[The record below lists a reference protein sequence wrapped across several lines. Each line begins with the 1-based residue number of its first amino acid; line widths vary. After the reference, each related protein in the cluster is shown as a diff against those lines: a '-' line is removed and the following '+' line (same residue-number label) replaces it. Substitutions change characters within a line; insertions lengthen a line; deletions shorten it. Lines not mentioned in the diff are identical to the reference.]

1 MAKLKVTLA
10 GKSTRISLPET
21 GTLVGGK
28 DPENSLPLD
37 ATGASRRHFRI
48 GRLKEGGFAIEDLGS
63 TNGTI
68 VNGKKIKRAKLS
80 HGDVVQV
87 GLDCK
92 LVFEDAAAAEG
103 PEPAEG
109 EAPAAPKKKGAAPVA
124 LKSRTS
130 RLRKPGAKSPRPR
143 KTKPKREKA
152 KPPVEEIPAG
162 VEEIPLAEEGVGE
175 KFSGESTLPAPEPP
189 PPDTVDIDTDAMLKR
204 LLGTEGALE
213 KLHLEGKKV
222 TFGPYV
228 IEERLQAGGMG
239 VVAKA
244 LNPRLQMRV
253 ALKVLHPEMVD
264 EKNVGRFKQEA
275 WAISAFNHLN
285 IVQVRDLGKHGDM
298 HYIAMDFVEGEN
310 LLPVAIRRDLS
321 YWQIV
326 DIAYKL
332 ADVLRLLH
340 SRNIWHRDIKPQNVM
355 LQRDGEIK
363 LIDFGIATLE
373 RERDDALETGEGL
386 IMGTPA
392 FVSPE
397 QVRGG
402 KKAPLDG
409 RSDLYSLGALMY
421 FMLTG
426 RRPFSGKTAVEILR
440 RNLNEDPPHPHD
452 IDEMIPPG
460 LISITQRLMRKD
472 PDERFDSAES
482 LMGELDK
489 WRKSPQ
495 GKSARDRHQKLQKVR
510 AMKAKKGKG
519 KK

>member
-1 MAKLKVTLA
+1 MAQLKVTLA
-10 GKSTRISLPET
+10 GKSGRVALPEK

-28 DPENSLPLD
+28 DPENSLPLN

-48 GRLKEGGFAIEDLGS
+48 GKVKEGGWMIEDLGS
-63 TNGTI
+63 TNGTL
-68 VNGKKIKRAKLS
+68 VNGSKVKRARLS
-80 HGDVVQV
+80 HGDVVQI
-87 GLDCK
+87 GMDCK
-92 LVFEDAAAAEG
+92 MVFEDAA
-103 PEPAEG
+103 PEPAPG
-109 EAPAAPKKKGAAPVA
+109 QAPAAPKKKGAAPVA
-124 LKSRTS
+124 LKGRTS
-130 RLRKPGAKSPRPR
+130 RLRKRGAVSPRPR
-143 KTKPKREKA
+143 KA
-152 KPPVEEIPAG
+152 KPTPEPEAPAEKMPEG
-162 VEEIPLAEEGVGE
+162 VDEVPLAEEGVGD

-189 PPDTVDIDTDAMLKR
+189 AEDIVDIDSDAMLKR
-204 LLGTEGALE
+204 LFSSEGALE
-213 KLHLEGKKV
+213 KLHLEGKTV

-326 DIAYKL
+326 DIVYKL

-355 LQRDGEIK
+355 LQNDGEIK

-373 RERDDALETGEGL
+373 RERDDSLETGEGL

-452 IDEMIPPG
+452 IDEMIPAG
-460 LISITQRLMRKD
+460 LISITQRLMQKE
-472 PDERFDSAES
+472 PDDRFDSAER

-510 AMKAKKGKG
+510 AKKAKGK
-519 KK
+519 

>member
-1 MAKLKVTLA
+1 MAQLKVTLA
-10 GKSTRISLPET
+10 GKSECVPLPEK
-21 GTLVGGK
+21 GSLVGGK
-28 DPENSLPLD
+28 DTKNSLPLN

-48 GRLKEGGFAIEDLGS
+48 GKLKDGGWAIEDLGS

-68 VNGKKIKRAKLS
+68 LNGKKVKRARLS
-80 HGDVVQV
+80 HGDVVQI
-87 GLDCK
+87 GIDCK
-92 LVFEDAAAAEG
+92 LVFEDA
-103 PEPAEG
+103 PT
-109 EAPAAPKKKGAAPVA
+109 APKKKGVAPVA
-124 LKSRTS
+124 LKSRTA

-143 KTKPKREKA
+143 KTKPKNA
-152 KPPVEEIPAG
+152 KRPAPEMPTG
-162 VEEIPLAEEGVGE
+162 VEEVPLAEEGIGE

-189 PPDTVDIDTDAMLKR
+189 GQDTVDIASDAMLKR

-213 KLHLEGKKV
+213 KLHLEGKKI

-239 VVAKA
+239 VVVKA

-275 WAISAFNHLN
+275 WAISAFNHVN

-310 LLPVAIRRDLS
+310 LLPVSIRRDLS

-326 DIAYKL
+326 EIVYKL

-355 LQRDGEIK
+355 LQKDGEIK

-392 FVSPE
+392 FISPE

-402 KKAPLDG
+402 KKAPVDG

-482 LMGELDK
+482 LMSELDK
-489 WRKSPQ
+489 WRKSSQ

-510 AMKAKKGKG
+510 AMKAKKGK
-519 KK
+519 K

>member
-1 MAKLKVTLA
+1 MAQLKVTLA
-10 GKSTRISLPET
+10 GKSERVPLPEK
-21 GTLVGGK
+21 GSLVGGK
-28 DPENSLPLD
+28 DTENSLPLN

-48 GRLKEGGFAIEDLGS
+48 GKLKDGGWAIEDLGS

-68 VNGKKIKRAKLS
+68 LNGKKVKRARLS
-80 HGDVVQV
+80 HGDVVQI

-92 LVFEDAAAAEG
+92 LVFEDAPAA
-103 PEPAEG
+103 PAEG
-109 EAPAAPKKKGAAPVA
+109 DAPKAPKKKGVVPVA

-130 RLRKPGAKSPRPR
+130 RLRKPGAKPPRPR
-143 KTKPKREKA
+143 KKPKKA
-152 KPPVEEIPAG
+152 KQPAPEMPTG
-162 VEEIPLAEEGVGE
+162 VEEVPLADEGVGE

-189 PPDTVDIDTDAMLKR
+189 PQDTVDIASDAMLKR
-204 LLGTEGALE
+204 LLGTDGALE

-239 VVAKA
+239 VVVKA

-275 WAISAFNHLN
+275 WAISAFNHVN

-310 LLPVAIRRDLS
+310 LLPVSIRRDLS

-326 DIAYKL
+326 EIVRKL

-355 LQRDGEIK
+355 LQKDGEIK

-460 LISITQRLMRKD
+460 LIGITQRLMRKD

-482 LMGELDK
+482 LMRELDK

-510 AMKAKKGKG
+510 AMKAKKGK
-519 KK
+519 K